1 MTEVIV
7 VIGMNAATRAAFA
20 VMGAGC
26 LIGLAAQELFYASG
40 VGINL
45 GIVNLLILAMIAVL
59 VRLKVL
65 QLKKLTC
72 LLAIPSLVSSAGLI
86 LRDSRGLDALNILV
100 LAFTYGLAAVLE
112 TTEEL
117 PKLSQTTFLSP
128 LYSFGFGFIGLIV
141 PFEAEWKS
149 LRRSQKETKSKAA
162 PGLWLGGL
170 LAVPVL
176 LIFGSILANADPMF
190 ARLFQ
195 IQFDWDLTSLL
206 TRISIFGM
214 TFFLVIGML
223 CLMQPEMRSKLNVI
237 MGFASAATPPPVQ
250 AAEAPVEKENQGIY
264 IFAMFFGLIALMFL
278 LFIGVQ
284 FRYLFGGNEFVLK
297 SAGLTYAQYARN
309 GFFQI
314 ATVTALTIPLL
325 LAGQSSLKELEPG
338 QAKLFRVIAG
348 ALAAMLLLLLASAFY
363 RMNLYVDAYGLSSLR
378 LYVTAGMVW
387 MAAIIGLYFVL
398 GLRWRL
404 PQYGLASV
412 AAACLIALGM
422 NLMQPDAVIA
432 RVNLSRSENAVDKE
446 VLSHL
451 GADAYPVI
459 EASNDPDLIT
469 QWWQNFQ
476 GSRKDWKGGSVS
488 ELRVKSSEIA
498 RAKRTN
504 SEDRNFYK
512 PPEEP
517 SEYAM
522 D

>member
-1 MTEVIV
+1 
-7 VIGMNAATRAAFA
+7 MNAATRAAFA

-26 LIGLAAQELFYASG
+26 FVALAAQELFYASG
-40 VGINL
+40 IGINL
-45 GIVNLLILAMIAVL
+45 GIVNLLILTVIAGL
-59 VRLKVL
+59 MRFKVL

-72 LLAIPSLVSSAGLI
+72 LLAVPSLVSSAGLI

-100 LAFTYGLAAVLE
+100 LAFTYGFAAVLE

-141 PFEAEWKS
+141 PFEADWKS
-149 LRRSQKETKSKAA
+149 LRKSEGTKSKIA

-195 IQFDWDLTSLL
+195 IQFDWDVTTVF
-206 TRISIFGM
+206 TRTFIFVL

-223 CLMQPEMRSKLNVI
+223 CLMQPEMRTKLNVI
-237 MGFASAATPPPVQ
+237 MGFANPVTPPP
-250 AAEAPVEKENQGIY
+250 AIAPEAGEAQVEKENQGIY
-264 IFAMFFGLIALMFL
+264 IFSMFFGLIALMFL

-325 LAGQSSLKELEPG
+325 LAGQSSLKDLEPG
-338 QAKLFRVIAG
+338 QTKLFGVIAG
-348 ALAAMLLLLLASAFY
+348 ALATMLLLLLASAFY

-387 MAAIIGLYFVL
+387 MAAIIGLYFAL
-398 GLRWRL
+398 GLRWQL
-404 PQYGLASV
+404 PKYGLASV
-412 AAACLIALGM
+412 GAACLIALGM
-422 NLMQPDAVIA
+422 NMMQPDAVIA
-432 RVNLSRSENAVDKE
+432 RVNLSRSEKSVDKDL
-446 VLSHL
+446 LSNL
-451 GADAYPVI
+451 GADAYPII

-469 QWWQNFQ
+469 KWWQNFQ

-488 ELRVKSSEIA
+488 ELRVKSNEVA

-512 PPEEP
+512 PPQAS